1 MGVGLLPVIEAAYR
15 NASARP
21 EEETTLGRHD
31 GRKGIPQEHDK
42 AQRGSTA
49 ASPTPDLGA
58 LLQVALERCLQVII
72 RGHSIPI
79 RLSMLIDT

>member
-1 MGVGLLPVIEAAYR
+1 MGVGMLPVIEASYR

-21 EEETTLGRHD
+21 EKENTLRRHED
-31 GRKGIPQEHDK
+31 RKRIPQEHDK

-49 ASPTPDLGA
+49 ANPTPDLGA